1 MQDNKVRIGSR
12 GSKLALWQAHFFQ
25 SLLDKRGIQNEL
37 KIIKTKGD
45 LIQNIGFD
53 KLEGKGFFTKE
64 IEDALLANQIDVAIH
79 SMKDLPTTQPQGLVI
94 GGISERANPADI
106 LIIKKERIV
115 LSNPLKIKEGGTIG
129 TSSIRRKVLLKN
141 FQKDILFK
149 DIRGNVPT
157 RVQKLV
163 DDDELD
169 AIILAAA
176 GIERLKIDLS
186 KHKVIELNPEEF
198 PSAPAQGVL
207 AYQCREEDLD
217 MRRLLKS
224 INCMETLSTVKV
236 ERKILN
242 IMDGGCQ
249 LPLGAYCNKDG
260 IGNYHCFAAFTAH
273 LDGKLSKVKLSQ
285 NTASNLAERV
295 VEKLKEKI

>member
-1 MQDNKVRIGSR
+1 MQERIVRIGSR

-25 SLLDKRGIQNEL
+25 SLLEDKGILHEL
-37 KIIKTKGD
+37 KVIKTKGD

-64 IEDALLANQIDVAIH
+64 IEDALLQDDIDIAVH
-79 SMKDLPTTQPQGLVI
+79 SMKDLPTTHPEGLVI

-106 LIIKKERIV
+106 VIIKKERIADH
-115 LSNPLKIKEGGTIG
+115 NPLKVKKKGTIG

-141 FQKDILFK
+141 FQADLLFK

-157 RVQKLV
+157 RINKLKE
-163 DDDELD
+163 DDELD
-169 AIILAAA
+169 AIVLAAA
-176 GIERLKIDLS
+176 GIERLEIDLS
-186 KHKVIELNPEEF
+186 EFKVITLNPKEF

-207 AYQCREEDLD
+207 AYQCREDDLE
-217 MRRLLKS
+217 MRRLLRS
-224 INCMETLSTVKV
+224 LNSNDSLSTVNV
-236 ERKILN
+236 ERKVLK

-249 LPLGAYCNKDG
+249 LPLGAFCEKDSQ
-260 IGNYHCFAAFTAH
+260 GNYHCHAAYTDDIENQ
-273 LDGKLSKVKLSQ
+273 LKQVKISQ
-285 NTASNLAERV
+285 STASNLAERV

>member
-224 INCMETLSTVKV
+224 INSMETLSTVKV

-249 LPLGAYCNKDG
+249 LPLGAYCNKDA

-273 LDGKLSKVKLSQ
+273 LGGKLSKVKLSQ

-295 VEKLKEKI
+295 VEKLKEKT